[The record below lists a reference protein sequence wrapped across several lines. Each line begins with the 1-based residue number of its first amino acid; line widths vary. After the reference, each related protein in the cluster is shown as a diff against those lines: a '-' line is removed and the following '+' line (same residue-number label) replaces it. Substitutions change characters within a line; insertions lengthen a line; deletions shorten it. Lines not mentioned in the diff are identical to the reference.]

1 LKHTHWRTRSFGCVL
16 PVIGLNTHER
26 ESQMIGSTYDAQSKM
41 RNGKLKRVT
50 ATKQQDDWKQ
60 QRRKQRRVRQQEKEH
75 RYGNAREIS
84 RRS

>member
-41 RNGKLKRVT
+41 RNGKLKTV
-50 ATKQQDDWKQ
+50 TKQRDDWKQ
-60 QRRKQRRVRQQEKEH
+60 QRRKQRRIKQQEKEK
-75 RYGNAREIS
+75 RYGNVS
-84 RRS
+84 RGH